1 MAALERR
8 FAARLA
14 CMVLLS
20 STACTLVLPLAP
32 VAQDAPASQ
41 PGGAMG
47 VTATHILV
55 AGEVCTDVAAVCGG
69 NLVCGPEGFCTTP
82 CSSDDDCP
90 GAGTGS
96 CDPSAPQAPRA
107 PLTACDA
114 GLTCAPIGDAAHRS
128 DAPLGFI
135 CM

>member
-69 NLVCGPEGFCTTP
+69 NLVCGPEGFYTTMRSTPASTHVATRAATSQTP
-82 CSSDDDCP
+82 CSSSRCDGVAKRERLAHPDADG
-90 GAGTGS
+90 GA
-96 CDPSAPQAPRA
+96 
-107 PLTACDA
+107 
-114 GLTCAPIGDAAHRS
+114 AAV
-128 DAPLGFI
+128 P
-135 CM
+135 